1 MHTRGLLKNLKNKI
15 ATTFVCMDVP
25 WTSEYKIPDV
35 WTFVGTKLREIRR
48 SELNAIVDE
57 ICDFT
62 HRYELSEQRKNT
74 NLIKTFV
81 DKTRMK
87 KKTN

>member
-1 MHTRGLLKNLKNKI
+1 
-15 ATTFVCMDVP
+15 MDVP
-25 WTSEYKIPDV
+25 WTGEYKISDV